1 MIFYGLLGSQSLMVK
16 NESVTDIRSRSARL
30 RQPKNSYNF
39 SESSSLV
46 RDVPCLI
53 ISCITLSFFL
63 LIKFYVKNMPNSE
76 HRDDLKIFDHFIPF
90 LKKKP
95 TWEDHCLDCVEIRV
109 LVRERILPATKD
121 FLSICE
127 SLLFFNSYQI
137 SPRSVISVYEF
148 SADDSRIQKA
158 FLALLI

>member
-95 TWEDHCLDCVEIRV
+95 TWVDHC
-109 LVRERILPATKD
+109 
-121 FLSICE
+121 
-127 SLLFFNSYQI
+127 
-137 SPRSVISVYEF
+137 
-148 SADDSRIQKA
+148 
-158 FLALLI
+158 